1 MKVKVAKRSANELKL
16 EIEGIGNTVCN
27 LLQKRILQETGVE
40 MAGYNIPHPLANNA
54 EIYVRTKGKAKPEEI
69 LKNAI
74 ETTRELNKEF
84 GREFERVLKKA

>member
-1 MKVKVAKRSANELKL
+1 MKVKVTKKNGNELKL
-16 EIEGIGNTVCN
+16 EIEGLGNTICN

-40 MAGYNIPHPLANNA
+40 MAGYNIPHPLANKA
-54 EIYVRTKGKAKPEEI
+54 EIYVRTKGKAKPEEV

-84 GREFERVLKKA
+84 GREFEKAFKKA